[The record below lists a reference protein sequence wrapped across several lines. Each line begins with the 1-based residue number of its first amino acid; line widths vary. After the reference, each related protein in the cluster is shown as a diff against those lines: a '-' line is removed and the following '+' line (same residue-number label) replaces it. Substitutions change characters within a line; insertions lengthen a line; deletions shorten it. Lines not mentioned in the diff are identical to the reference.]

1 MIKALA
7 LLFFGWKRTPKR
19 FVSRCAEYI
28 PIFLKERG
36 VDNPDR
42 LPAPCRLALSQLA
55 YLRAANMKFDQQP
68 RFRSYV
74 TELDKICGMV
84 VDVLTEREVADEQVR
99 SILLF
104 HGIEARSPEK

>member
-7 LLFFGWKRTPKR
+7 LLIFGWKRTPER
-19 FVSRCAEYI
+19 FVSRCADYI

-36 VDNPDR
+36 VDRPYR
-42 LPAPCRLALSQLA
+42 LPAPCRQALSQLA
-55 YLRAANMKFDQQP
+55 YLRAANMEFDHQP

-74 TELDKICGMV
+74 GELDKTCGEV
-84 VDVLTEREVADEQVR
+84 VHVLAGGKIADERVR

-104 HGIEARSPEK
+104 HLE

>member
-7 LLFFGWKRTPKR
+7 LVLFGWKRTPER
-19 FVSRCAEYI
+19 FVSRCANYI
-28 PIFLKERG
+28 PIFLKEKG
-36 VDNPDR
+36 VGRPDR

-55 YLRAANMKFDQQP
+55 YFRAANMEFDQQP

-74 TELDKICGMV
+74 VELDKICGVV
-84 VDVLTEREVADEQVR
+84 VDALTEREVADERVR

-104 HGIEARSPEK
+104 HQVL